1 MPSPSEIIG
10 VLIVI
15 FVIWV
20 VLKLARVAIRLIL
33 FIIGVMLLIGV
44 FYFVFAR

>member
-1 MPSPSEIIG
+1 MPSASEIVG

-15 FVIWV
+15 FLIWF

-33 FIIGVMLLIGV
+33 FIIGMLLLIGAL
-44 FYFVFAR
+44 YFVFVR

>member
-1 MPSPSEIIG
+1 MPSASEIVG

-15 FVIWV
+15 FLIWF

-33 FIIGVMLLIGV
+33 FIIGMLLLIGAL
-44 FYFVFAR
+44 YFVFMR

>member
-1 MPSPSEIIG
+1 MPSASEIIG

-15 FVIWV
+15 LVIWV

-33 FIIGVMLLIGV
+33 FIIGIMLLIGALYYL
-44 FYFVFAR
+44 FMR